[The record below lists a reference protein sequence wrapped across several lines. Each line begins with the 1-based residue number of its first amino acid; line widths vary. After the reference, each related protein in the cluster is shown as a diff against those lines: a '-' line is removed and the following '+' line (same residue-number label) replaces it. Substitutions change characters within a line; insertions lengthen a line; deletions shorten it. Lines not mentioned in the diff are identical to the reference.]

1 MLLPRYTKVLLQ
13 GEYQQ
18 FYDHMIHGRN
28 LNPNLTVRY
37 GKQEG
42 QLQQLDWLS
51 SQYKSASQY
60 SSTKAQENTT
70 QLRSLWTRLASTSG
84 QAAISEYL

>member
-1 MLLPRYTKVLLQ
+1 
-13 GEYQQ
+13 
-18 FYDHMIHGRN
+18 MIHGKN
-28 LNPNLTVRY
+28 LNPNLIVRY

-51 SQYKSASQY
+51 SQYKLASQF
-60 SSTKAQENTT
+60 SSTKALENTT
-70 QLRSLWTRLASTSG
+70 QLRSPWTRLASTNG